1 MKNTMYATLTA
12 LLCTTALSA
21 QAPAGSATAP
31 GQMDTAK
38 MEKGKM
44 ADAPMTVTGCVAQ
57 GADMDHFTL
66 TNAMMSNMAKMDS
79 GAAMKPDAAKP
90 AMMTYELDGG
100 TNLKAHLGHK
110 VDVTGTMDK
119 KAMMSHD
126 TMAKPGAMG
135 DKDKMGSMDKDKM
148 GAAHKDMMAGKIKV
162 TAVKMVSATCP

>member
-1 MKNTMYATLTA
+1 MKKIYATLAA

-21 QAPAGSATAP
+21 QTPAGSATTA
-31 GQMDTAK
+31 GQMDQAK
-38 MEKGKM
+38 MDKGKM
-44 ADAPMTVTGCVAQ
+44 AADAPMMVTGCIAQ
-57 GADMDHFTL
+57 GTDMDHFTL

-79 GAAMKPDAAKP
+79 GAAVKSDAAKP

-110 VDVTGTMDK
+110 VEVTGTMDK

-135 DKDKMGSMDKDKM
+135 EKDKMGSMDKDK
-148 GAAHKDMMAGKIKV
+148 MAGKIKV
-162 TAVKMVSATCP
+162 TAVKMVSASCP

>member
-1 MKNTMYATLTA
+1 MKNTMYATLAA

-44 ADAPMTVTGCVAQ
+44 ADAPMTVSGCVAQ
-57 GADMDHFTL
+57 GAGTDQFTL
-66 TNAMMSNMAKMDS
+66 THATMANMGKMDS
-79 GAAMKPDAAKP
+79 GAMKSDTAKP
-90 AMMTYELDGG
+90 ATMTYELDGG

-119 KAMMSHD
+119 KAMDHGA
-126 TMAKPGAMG
+126 MAKPGAPADKMAST
-135 DKDKMGSMDKDKM
+135 DKDKA
-148 GAAHKDMMAGKIKV
+148 GAMAHTGMMAGKIKV